1 VSAHTGIYESD
12 EKVIHFTNPEA
23 QSTGFSS
30 SSASSSSSFIACWK
44 CREAMRGGHAV
55 RCCLNCFLAGD
66 ELRLFAY
73 GVPLWFYNACDIGT
87 LVRSRLTCHTV
98 AEDPPETVLERAN
111 KLLNDGG
118 FGTYNVATNNCFDF
132 AFYCKTGVGFFPPAM
147 EIPVTPNLICMI
159 L

>member
-1 VSAHTGIYESD
+1 
-12 EKVIHFTNPEA
+12 
-23 QSTGFSS
+23 
-30 SSASSSSSFIACWK
+30 
-44 CREAMRGGHAV
+44 
-55 RCCLNCFLAGD
+55 
-66 ELRLFAY
+66 
-73 GVPLWFYNACDIGT
+73 
-87 LVRSRLTCHTV
+87 
-98 AEDPPETVLERAN
+98 LERAN